1 MFIMLNTWKAKTVS
15 WDTQGRGVSV
25 STIDPFETDS
35 IVVGTFKRWSAS
47 AVECYTRKANCDGC
61 YYQNFF
67 SSRPYGCKMYL
78 AVEQLLETLGEPS
91 NSMISKFS

>member
-1 MFIMLNTWKAKTVS
+1 MERLRCGVLYA
-15 WDTQGRGVSV
+15 QGQLR
-25 STIDPFETDS
+25 
-35 IVVGTFKRWSAS
+35 R
-47 AVECYTRKANCDGC
+47 